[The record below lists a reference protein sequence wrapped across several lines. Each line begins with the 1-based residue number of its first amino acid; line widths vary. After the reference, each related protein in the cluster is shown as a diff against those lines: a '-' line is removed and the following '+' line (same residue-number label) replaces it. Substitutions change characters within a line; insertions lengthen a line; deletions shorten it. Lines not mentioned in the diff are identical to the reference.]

1 MKRSS
6 LTVIIVVA
14 AIAIIVLWLIK
25 GYNNMVALEESV
37 DTAWSNVEADYQRRA
52 DLLPNLV
59 NIVKGYAAHESSTFE
74 NIVNARSK
82 ATQITVDPKDMTPEQ
97 MEEFQKAQGEV
108 GAAFGRLMAITENY
122 PELKANENFRALQEQ
137 WEGTENRIKVARKSY
152 NETAQTYNT
161 TIRRFPNNLISNF
174 FNTTIYFINRIF
186 SYTNNSLTINNF
198 KMIT

>member
-1 MKRSS
+1 MKKTS
-6 LTVIIVVA
+6 LNTIIEIDVIEL
-14 AIAIIVLWLIK
+14 IALWLVK

-74 NIVNARSK
+74 NIVSARAK

-97 MEEFQKAQGEV
+97 LEEFQKAQGEV

-122 PELKANENFRALQEQ
+122 PELKANENFRDLQEQ
-137 WEGTENRIKVARKSY
+137 WEGTENRIKVSRKTY
-152 NETAQTYNT
+152 NETAQNYNT
-161 TIRRFPNNLISNF
+161 TVRKFPNNLISSIF
-174 FNTTIYFINRIF
+174 GFNTKPYFQADEGAEKAPVATF
-186 SYTNNSLTINNF
+186 
-198 KMIT
+198 

>member
-59 NIVKGYAAHESSTFE
+59 NIVKGYASHESSTFE

-161 TIRRFPNNLISNF
+161 TIRRFANNLISNF
-174 FNTTIYFINRIF
+174 FKFNTKPYFKADEGAEKAPVATF
-186 SYTNNSLTINNF
+186 
-198 KMIT
+198 

>member
-174 FNTTIYFINRIF
+174 FNFHTKPYFKADEGAEKTPVATF
-186 SYTNNSLTINNF
+186 
-198 KMIT
+198 

>member
-1 MKRSS
+1 MKKSS

-82 ATQITVDPKDMTPEQ
+82 ATQITVDPKDMTTEQ

-174 FNTTIYFINRIF
+174 FNFNTKPYFKADEGAEKTPVATF
-186 SYTNNSLTINNF
+186 
-198 KMIT
+198 

>member
-1 MKRSS
+1 
-6 LTVIIVVA
+6 
-14 AIAIIVLWLIK
+14 
-25 GYNNMVALEESV
+25 MVALEESV

-161 TIRRFPNNLISNF
+161 TIRRFPTNLISHF
-174 FNTTIYFINRIF
+174 FNFNTKPYFKADEGAEKTPVATF
-186 SYTNNSLTINNF
+186 
-198 KMIT
+198 

>member
-137 WEGTENRIKVARKSY
+137 WEGTENRIQVARKSY
-152 NETAQTYNT
+152 NATAQTSNT
-161 TIRRFPNNLISNF
+161 TIRRFSHNLISNF
-174 FNTTIYFINRIF
+174 FNFKTKPYFKADEGAEKAPVATF
-186 SYTNNSLTINNF
+186 
-198 KMIT
+198 